1 MTLTLA
7 TIIVVLAPGV
17 VISVVYL
24 LAKSQLGA
32 RRGRLTPL
40 DWAPELSL
48 DRYRPMF
55 RLLEDEDIRFLR
67 SQPGATPALVNRLRR
82 QRYLVFRGYL
92 HSLQGDFQRA
102 CEMLTMLAVQSQSD
116 RQDILRSLLVSRLK
130 FRAALMRVHWRLFLY
145 RWNVAQVPVAHLVA
159 LFESLQLELLALDPT
174 PETGRA

>member
-7 TIIVVLAPGV
+7 TIIVLSASVV
-17 VISVVYL
+17 VIGVVYL
-24 LAKSQLGA
+24 LAKAQLGA
-32 RRGRLTPL
+32 RSRNRTPL
-40 DWAPELSL
+40 DWTPELSL

-67 SQPGATPALVNRLRR
+67 SQPGGTPALVNRLRR

-92 HSLQGDFQRA
+92 RSLQHDFQRA
-102 CEMLTMLAVQSQSD
+102 CEMLTILAVQSQSD
-116 RQDILRSLLVSRLK
+116 RKDILRSLVMSRLK
-130 FRAALMRVHWRLFLY
+130 FRAALMRVHWRLLLY

-174 PETGRA
+174 PEGGHA